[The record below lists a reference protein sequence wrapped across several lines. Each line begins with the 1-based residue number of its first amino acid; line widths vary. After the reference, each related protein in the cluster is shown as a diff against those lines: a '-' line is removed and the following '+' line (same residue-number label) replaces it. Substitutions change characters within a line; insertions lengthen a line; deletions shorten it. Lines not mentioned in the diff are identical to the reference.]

1 MTIVVLGYSF
11 VWAIFYFAEI
21 PCDGH
26 FFHTAFL
33 FEGHKCFGLFP
44 PSKLHVREVQ
54 KEALS
59 GRHENIPYLWAEGD
73 SGRTLDTDA

>member
-1 MTIVVLGYSF
+1 MGYIF
-11 VWAIFYFAEI
+11 VRAIFDFAEI
-21 PCDGH
+21 PCDGQ

-33 FEGHKCFGLFP
+33 FDRHKFFGLFP

-59 GRHENIPYLWAEGD
+59 GRQKTYRNVWAKGD
-73 SGRTLDTDA
+73 TFV